1 MRPLA
6 QALAA
11 GAASAAC
18 FCAGDALA
26 AAAAA
31 SGFPACDAPVLLSA
45 IPETGLAAEPMALA
59 VGLMAACIPWAV
71 WARSLVRAG
80 TYRQGEEHGSARWGT
95 LKEGRAFMDVNANI
109 VSTDWA
115 NVSPHPRQPIPANR
129 TNVLSPT
136 APTELC
142 SPMALPH
149 RDRSDYWMKGTSW
162 AS

>member
-45 IPETGLAAEPMALA
+45 IPGLA
-59 VGLMAACIPWAV
+59 
-71 WARSLVRAG
+71 
-80 TYRQGEEHGSARWGT
+80 T
-95 LKEGRAFMDVNANI
+95 LSWT
-109 VSTDWA
+109 VS
-115 NVSPHPRQPIPANR
+115 
-129 TNVLSPT
+129 
-136 APTELC
+136 
-142 SPMALPH
+142 
-149 RDRSDYWMKGTSW
+149 
-162 AS
+162 

>member
-95 LKEGRAFMDVNANI
+95 LKEGRAFMDRKDKANNI
-109 VSTDWA
+109 
-115 NVSPHPRQPIPANR
+115 
-129 TNVLSPT
+129 L
-136 APTELC
+136 L
-142 SPMALPH
+142 
-149 RDRSDYWMKGTSW
+149 
-162 AS
+162 